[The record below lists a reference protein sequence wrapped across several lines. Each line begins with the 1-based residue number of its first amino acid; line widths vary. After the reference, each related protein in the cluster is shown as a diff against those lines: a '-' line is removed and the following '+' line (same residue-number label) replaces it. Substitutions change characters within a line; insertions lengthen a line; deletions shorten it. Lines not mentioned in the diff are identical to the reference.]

1 MNAILKKALKT
12 VFGRKT
18 RRASRA
24 SRRRGGNH
32 LPPMPAD
39 WEPSD
44 DGSHDSDDSRRAYMH
59 RLSKW
64 NRIHLDKIREEK
76 RRADLVEAAKKIAKS
91 TKKMTKHKGGIRNL
105 GGHEWY

>member
-1 MNAILKKALKT
+1 MNAILKKAMRT
-12 VFGRKT
+12 VFGGKT
-18 RRASRA
+18 RRA

-76 RRADLVEAAKKIAKS
+76 RRADLLKAAKQLKI
-91 TKKMTKHKGGIRNL
+91 TNKHRKGGIRNL
-105 GGHEWY
+105 GGYTYF

>member
-1 MNAILKKALKT
+1 MNAILKKAMRT
-12 VFGRKT
+12 VFGGKT
-18 RRASRA
+18 RRA

-76 RRADLVEAAKKIAKS
+76 RRADLLKAAKQL
-91 TKKMTKHKGGIRNL
+91 KKTNKHRKGGIRNL
-105 GGHEWY
+105 GGYTYF